1 MTQTLI
7 AVLTAVCFVLVV
19 DLAITWL
26 RKRARS
32 QSVTPEP
39 LLTEEEVGGEPN
51 EGVALEKE

>member
-7 AVLTAVCFVLVV
+7 AVLTMACFVLAV

-26 RKRARS
+26 RKRARARS
-32 QSVTPEP
+32 VQSEA

-51 EGVALEKE
+51 EGVALE